1 MSAARDR
8 LVLEHLWLVEKIAR
22 GFQGPVEMDDLVHE
36 GIMGLMDAVTKFDP
50 SRGVHFSSYASY
62 RIRGSIIDALREL
75 DWASRDTRREIKREE
90 AVGARRQVVPRLQFV
105 QVSDEDGMEFYTPVA
120 PDMLPDEVCGRKE
133 LCGVMAKALACL
145 SVRYQMVMVL
155 YYWRELTHK
164 EIGAVLGVNEFRV
177 SQICKRARDKMR
189 VALEAC
195 GIDSCQAF

>member
-22 GFQGPVEMDDLVHE
+22 GFQCPVEMDDLVHE

-62 RIRGSIIDALREL
+62 RIRGSIIDALRKL
-75 DWASRDTRREIKREE
+75 DWASRDTRRAIRRAE
-90 AVGARRQVVPRLQFV
+90 AEGEPVPACAVQLVHVVKT
-105 QVSDEDGMEFYTPVA
+105 EDGMEFHTPVSG
-120 PDMLPDEVCGRKE
+120 DMPADEVCGREE
-133 LCGVMAKALACL
+133 LRGAMQRALGCL
-145 SVRYQMVMVL
+145 SARYQKVMEL
-155 YYWRELTHK
+155 YYWREMTHK